1 MVTPGEGTVEEGKVV
16 VGGER
21 VPMLEPGS
29 SGLLP
34 EGENIPGLGAFF
46 AHRGRCGGG
55 VWRGRGRG
63 RRRGRGGLRGGGASI
78 GAALRVRVFARALHG
93 GNVAAVPHARAAQLA
108 QVVKAARDSG

>member
-1 MVTPGEGTVEEGKVV
+1 MMKVGEGALEEADPGD
-16 VGGER
+16 R
-21 VPMLEPGS
+21 VPCLPGP

-63 RRRGRGGLRGGGASI
+63 RRSRRGGLGGGGASI

-93 GNVAAVPHARAAQLA
+93 GNVTAVPHARPTQFA